1 VRADPLHDFSAL
13 ESVEFEAAVDL
24 YRAAPEGVRVAH
36 AIEVHDVEETTCLTC
51 RGIEPAAV
59 FRRAVRLG
67 TGRAATEAELDAVV
81 AHMKR
86 RGLSYVIPVAPQ
98 SQPTAL
104 GSWLERRGFT
114 QSYAWMKF
122 CRPCEGA
129 PQAASDLEVRV
140 IGATLG
146 NEFGRVVA
154 EGFGLPPTVAP
165 WIGALAGRANWICAM
180 AFAGDAPV
188 AAGAAYVSGEHA
200 WLGLG
205 ATSASHRR
213 RGAQSAL
220 LARRLKEAA
229 ARGARVAVTE
239 TGERLP
245 DKPSHSYRNIL
256 RAGFEEAYLRQNYMS
271 PSK

>member
-1 VRADPLHDFSAL
+1 MSYDFPAL
-13 ESVEFEAAVDL
+13 ENVEFDAAADL
-24 YRAAPEGVRVAH
+24 YRAAPEEVRAAH
-36 AIEVHDVEETTCLTC
+36 AIEVHDVGAATCLTC

-59 FRRAVRLG
+59 FRRAIRLG
-67 TGRAATEAELDAVV
+67 TERAATEADLDAVL
-81 AHMKR
+81 AHMKGH
-86 RGLSYVIPVAPQ
+86 GLSYAVPVAPH
-98 SQPTAL
+98 SQPAAL
-104 GSWLERRGFT
+104 ESWLERRGFT
-114 QSYAWMKF
+114 RGYAWMKF
-122 CRPCEGA
+122 CRPCANA
-129 PQAASDLEVRV
+129 PQPASDLEVRV
-140 IGATLG
+140 IGAALG
-146 NEFGRVVA
+146 HEFGRVVA
-154 EGFGLPPTVAP
+154 EGFGLPPTVVP

-188 AAGAAYVSGEHA
+188 AAGAAYVSRGQA

-213 RGAQSAL
+213 RGAQNAL
-220 LARRLKEAA
+220 LACRLREAA
-229 ARGARVAVTE
+229 ARGARMAVTE

>member
-1 VRADPLHDFSAL
+1 MTADPLHYFPAL
-13 ESVEFEAAVDL
+13 ENIEFDATVDL
-24 YRAAPEGVRVAH
+24 YRAAPEEARVRH
-36 AIEVHDVEETTCLTC
+36 AIEAHDVGAATCLSC

-59 FRRAVRLG
+59 FRRAIRLG
-67 TGRAATEAELDAVV
+67 TGSAASEADLDAVV
-81 AHMKR
+81 VHMKG
-86 RGLSYVIPVAPQ
+86 RGLSYVVPVAPL
-98 SQPTAL
+98 SQPAAL
-104 GSWLERRGFT
+104 GLWLERRGFT
-114 QSYAWMKF
+114 RGYAWMKF
-122 CRPCEGA
+122 CRPCDST
-129 PQAASDLEVRV
+129 PQAVSDLEVRV
-140 IGATLG
+140 VGSALG
-146 NEFGRVVA
+146 GEFGRVVA

-165 WIGALAGRANWICAM
+165 WIVALAGRANWVCAM
-180 AFAGDAPV
+180 AFAGRTPV

-213 RGAQSAL
+213 RGAQNAL
-220 LARRLKEAA
+220 LALRLREAA

-245 DKPSHSYRNIL
+245 DKPSNSYRNIL